1 MKAKF
6 NIKKGR
12 VQGTVVKENS
22 KTVWVTFKYKKNIAE
37 EGAEAIF
44 KKFIAV
50 IKRHKIK
57 HNVVAVE
64 V

>member
-12 VQGTVVKENS
+12 VQGTVDKENS

>member
-1 MKAKF
+1 MKLKF
-6 NIKKGR
+6 NISKGR
-12 VQGTVVKENS
+12 QIGELIKDNT

-44 KKFIAV
+44 KKFIAI

-57 HNVVAVE
+57 HNVIAVE
-64 V
+64 D